1 MSHDHHLSN
10 IPPDLAEYLADEL
23 PRAESI
29 FYLKESAETMA
40 NAKAKYWDFADEVA
54 VVRHPVANG
63 GVLVLTKY
71 RGQWGTCNH
80 SNRQIVGALLGVRE
94 NRRRPNPSPNH
105 LSLKSSPK

>member
-1 MSHDHHLSN
+1 MTDIFDSYNPKPLL
-10 IPPDLAEYLADEL
+10 ITPLDLAEYLADEL
-23 PRAESI
+23 PRAEPI

-54 VVRHPVANG
+54 VVRHPIANG

-94 NRRRPNPSPNH
+94 STNAN
-105 LSLKSSPK
+105 